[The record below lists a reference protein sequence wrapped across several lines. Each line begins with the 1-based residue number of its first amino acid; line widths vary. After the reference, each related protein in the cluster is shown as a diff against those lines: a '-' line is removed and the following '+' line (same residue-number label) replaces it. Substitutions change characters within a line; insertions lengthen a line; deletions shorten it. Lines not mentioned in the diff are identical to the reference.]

1 MGYFST
7 SCHLGDYKDLNAF
20 YQGLDAFDR
29 LLVLIIG
36 ALFAITLS

>member
-1 MGYFST
+1 MLIMSN
-7 SCHLGDYKDLNAF
+7 SHLSDLKYLNAF
-20 YQGLDAFDR
+20 YQGLEAFDR